1 MFVLISVLS
10 IIAVLYSPS
19 WPLLIFSEIFYLIC
33 VRGLGIYSQCVPQT
47 CFLWPQDLCHNP
59 FYSFTNWAPGE
70 LSALFSVIQLNS
82 FPSPLEL
89 FDLPGFCS
97 STLRMDWD
105 RWARPLLWC
114 KVRIVFNWAET
125 CGRIRNISRD
135 YREIPNLYY
144 LQLVFRTGSAGNK
157 C

>member
-1 MFVLISVLS
+1 MITILH
-10 IIAVLYSPS
+10 SPR
-19 WPLLIFSEIFYLIC
+19 WPYNFLRNFYLIC
-33 VRGLGIYSQCVPQT
+33 ERTRNLFPMLPQT

-59 FYSFTNWAPGE
+59 FYAFTNWAPGE

-82 FPSPLEL
+82 FPSRFES

-105 RWARPLLWC
+105 CWARPLLWC
-114 KVRIVFNWAET
+114 KVKIVFNWAET
-125 CGRIRNISRD
+125 CGKIRNISRD
-135 YREIPNLYY
+135 YRKIPNLYY
-144 LQLVFRTGSAGNK
+144 LQPVFRTGSPGNK

>member
-1 MFVLISVLS
+1 MGYLTSILWITTVLHSSYWSFNFLRN
-10 IIAVLYSPS
+10 
-19 WPLLIFSEIFYLIC
+19 FYPIC
-33 VRGLGIYSQCVPQT
+33 VKRLGTYSQFVPQT

-59 FYSFTNWAPGE
+59 FYAFTNWAPGE

-82 FPSPLEL
+82 FPSPLEP

-105 RWARPLLWC
+105 CWAWPLLWC

-135 YREIPNLYY
+135 YRKIPNLYY
-144 LQLVFRTGSAGNK
+144 LQLVFRAGSAGNK